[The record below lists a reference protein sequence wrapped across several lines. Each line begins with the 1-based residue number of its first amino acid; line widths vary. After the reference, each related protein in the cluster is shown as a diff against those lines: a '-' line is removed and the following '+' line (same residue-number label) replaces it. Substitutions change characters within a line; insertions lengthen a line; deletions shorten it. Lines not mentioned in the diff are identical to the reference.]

1 MGRLFYLQKL
11 FKMGVEELG
20 LRLKRANP
28 GLEAATA
35 LGLREH
41 GLDDGKGGVA
51 GSPRSQRAW
60 SSAKSWRTMWPI
72 DNPYLTNR
80 SVIHFQMKAV
90 FLMTQHLLKM
100 GHLKKL
106 FASE

>member
-1 MGRLFYLQKL
+1 
-11 FKMGVEELG
+11 
-20 LRLKRANP
+20 
-28 GLEAATA
+28 
-35 LGLREH
+35 
-41 GLDDGKGGVA
+41 
-51 GSPRSQRAW
+51 
-60 SSAKSWRTMWPI
+60 MWPV

-90 FLMTQHLLKM
+90 FVMTQHLLKM